1 MPDDERVGYYTVQ
14 RAKDGQFYFV
24 LHAENGEPIATSE
37 MYASKANATRGISSV
52 QHNARTTDIRDE
64 T

>member
-1 MPDDERVGYYTVQ
+1 MPDNERVGYYTVN
-14 RAKDGQFYFV
+14 RAKNGEFYFV

-37 MYASKANATRGISSV
+37 TYPTKANAMRGIGPV
-52 QHNARTTDIRDE
+52 QHNARTTDIRDN